1 MKNDNI
7 IALLKEWFNIM
18 LKKYEGLSFKY
29 EYSEKRK
36 VYLVSYNASD
46 DLLDDDAFCCDIID
60 FENEMNNEWGIYA
73 PLFCENESLF
83 ELCPYSNSVSKFGL
97 TENFNNWEWSNF
109 SFKEIKNPLNSNY
122 QYILLAA

>member
-29 EYSEKRK
+29 EYSE
-36 VYLVSYNASD
+36 
-46 DLLDDDAFCCDIID
+46 
-60 FENEMNNEWGIYA
+60 NEWGIYA

-109 SFKEIKNPLNSNY
+109 SFKEIKNPINSDY